1 MRSSR
6 DVTLSAA
13 NGAGPMTPIDL
24 TGKTAFVTGSTRGIG
39 HAIARTLHA
48 AGAKV
53 AVVGRDQARAE
64 SVAAE
69 LGERAAGVACDV
81 AQADQVEAAIA
92 AAERALGPIDILVN
106 NAGLT
111 RDNILLRL
119 TDADWN
125 AVLDANLKGAFHT
138 TRAVI
143 KGMMK
148 RRAGRIVN
156 ITSIVG
162 LTGNKGQANYAASKA
177 GLIGFTKSVA
187 KEYASRGVLANC
199 VAPGFIETDMTAALP
214 DEARATLL
222 QDIALGRLGRPEDVA
237 GAVLFLASDLA
248 GYITGQVLVVDG
260 GMVI

>member
-1 MRSSR
+1 VS
-6 DVTLSAA
+6 
-13 NGAGPMTPIDL
+13 GATIDL

-39 HAIARTLHA
+39 LAIARALHG

-53 AVVGRDQARAE
+53 AIVGRDLGRAE
-64 SVAAE
+64 QVAAV

-81 AQADQVEAAIA
+81 AQADQVEGAIA
-92 AAERALGPIDILVN
+92 GAERALGPIDILVN

-119 TDADWN
+119 TDADWTV
-125 AVLDANLKGAFHT
+125 VLDANLKGAFYT

-214 DEARATLL
+214 DEARASLL
-222 QDIALGRLGRPEDVA
+222 QDIAVGRLGRPEDVA

>member
-1 MRSSR
+1 
-6 DVTLSAA
+6 VIAHT
-13 NGAGPMTPIDL
+13 IDL
-24 TGKTAFVTGSTRGIG
+24 SGKTAFVTGSTRGIG
-39 HAIARTLHA
+39 LAIAQTLYA

-53 AVVGRDQARAE
+53 AVVGRDAARANE
-64 SVAAE
+64 VASA
-69 LGERAAGVACDV
+69 LGNRAAAVACDV
-81 AQADQVEAAIA
+81 AQEDQVVAAVSAAEAA
-92 AAERALGPIDILVN
+92 LGAVDVLVN

-119 TDADWN
+119 TDQDCD

-148 RRAGRIVN
+148 RRAGRIIN
-156 ITSIVG
+156 MSSIVG

-187 KEYASRGVLANC
+187 KEYASRNILVNC
-199 VAPGFIETDMTAALP
+199 IAPGFIETDMTASLP
-214 DEARATLL
+214 DAARATLL
-222 QDIALGRLGRPEDVA
+222 EQIALGRLGRPEDVA
-237 GAVLFLASDLA
+237 GTVLFLASDLA

>member
-1 MRSSR
+1 
-6 DVTLSAA
+6 VT
-13 NGAGPMTPIDL
+13 TIDL

-39 HAIARTLHA
+39 HAIAQALHA

-53 AVVGRDQARAE
+53 AVVGRDRARAE
-64 SVAAE
+64 AVAAE
-69 LGERAAGVACDV
+69 LGDRTAGVACDV

-187 KEYASRGVLANC
+187 KEYASRGILANC

-248 GYITGQVLVVDG
+248 GYVTGQVLVVDG

>member
-1 MRSSR
+1 
-6 DVTLSAA
+6 VTA
-13 NGAGPMTPIDL
+13 TIDL
-24 TGKTAFVTGSTRGIG
+24 GGRTAFVTGGTRGIG
-39 HAIARTLHA
+39 RAIAGALHG
-48 AGAKV
+48 AGARV
-53 AVVGRDQARAE
+53 AVVGRDQARAAAA
-64 SVAAE
+64 AAE
-69 LGERAAGVACDV
+69 LGDGAAGVACDV
-81 AQADQVEAAIA
+81 ARGDAVQAAVA
-92 AAERALGPIDILVN
+92 AAEQALGPIDILVN

-119 TDADWN
+119 TEADWD
-125 AVLDANLKGAFHT
+125 AVLDANLTGAFHT

-148 RRAGRIVN
+148 RRWGRIVN

-199 VAPGFIETDMTAALP
+199 VAPGFIATDMTAALP
-214 DEARATLL
+214 AEARATLL
-222 QDIALGRLGRPEDVA
+222 EDIALGRLGRPEDVA

-248 GYITGQVLVVDG
+248 GYVTGQVLVVDG

>member
-1 MRSSR
+1 
-6 DVTLSAA
+6 
-13 NGAGPMTPIDL
+13 MTTIDL
-24 TGKTAFVTGSTRGIG
+24 AGKTAFVTGSTRGIG
-39 HAIARTLHA
+39 QAIARALHA
-48 AGAKV
+48 AGARV

-64 SVAAE
+64 AVAAE
-69 LGERAAGVACDV
+69 LGDCAAGVACDV

-92 AAERALGPIDILVN
+92 AAEQALGPIDILVN

-119 TDADWN
+119 TDADWD

-199 VAPGFIETDMTAALP
+199 VAPGFIETAMTAALP

-248 GYITGQVLVVDG
+248 GYVTGQVLVVDG

>member
-1 MRSSR
+1 
-6 DVTLSAA
+6 VIT
-13 NGAGPMTPIDL
+13 IDL
-24 TGKTAFVTGSTRGIG
+24 TGRTAFVTGSTRGIG
-39 HAIARTLHA
+39 LAIARTLHG

-53 AVVGRDQARAE
+53 AIVGRDETRARA
-64 SVAAE
+64 VAAE
-69 LGERAAGVACDV
+69 LGDRTVGLACDV
-81 AQADQVEAAIA
+81 AHADQVETAIA
-92 AAERALGPIDILVN
+92 AAERALGPTDILVN

-119 TDADWN
+119 TDADWD

-148 RRAGRIVN
+148 RRSGRVVN
-156 ITSIVG
+156 VTSIVG

-248 GYITGQVLVVDG
+248 GYITGQTLVVDG

>member
-1 MRSSR
+1 
-6 DVTLSAA
+6 
-13 NGAGPMTPIDL
+13 MTTIDL
-24 TGKTAFVTGSTRGIG
+24 SGRVAFVTGSTRGIG
-39 HAIARTLHA
+39 LAIARTLHA

-53 AVVGRDQARAE
+53 AIVGRELARAQM
-64 SVAAE
+64 VAAD
-69 LGERAAGVACDV
+69 LGERATGVACDV
-81 AQADQVEAAIA
+81 AQAEQVEAAIGA
-92 AAERALGPIDILVN
+92 CEKALGPIDVLVN

-119 TDADWN
+119 TDADWD

-156 ITSIVG
+156 IASVVG
-162 LTGNKGQANYAASKA
+162 LSGNKGQANYAASKA

-187 KEYASRGVLANC
+187 REYASRGVLVNC

-214 DEARATLL
+214 DEARASLL

-248 GYITGQVLVVDG
+248 GYVTGQVLVVDG

>member
-1 MRSSR
+1 MS
-6 DVTLSAA
+6 T
-13 NGAGPMTPIDL
+13 TIDL
-24 TGKTAFVTGSTRGIG
+24 TGKVAFVTGGTRGIG
-39 HAIARTLHA
+39 LAIARA
-48 AGAKV
+48 IRDAGARV
-53 AVVGRDQARAE
+53 AVAGRDAERARA
-64 SVAAE
+64 VAAE
-69 LGERAAGVACDV
+69 LGDAAGVGCDV
-81 AQADQVEAAIA
+81 ADAAQVDAAISE
-92 AAERALGPIDILVN
+92 AERALGPIDILVN

-119 TDADWN
+119 SDADWD

-148 RRAGRIVN
+148 RRSGRIIN

-199 VAPGFIETDMTAALP
+199 VAPGFIDTDMTSGLP
-214 DEARATLL
+214 DEARAALL
-222 QDIALGRLGRPEDVA
+222 QEIALGRLGRPEDVA

-248 GYITGQVLVVDG
+248 SYVTGQVLVIDG

>member
-1 MRSSR
+1 
-6 DVTLSAA
+6 
-13 NGAGPMTPIDL
+13 MTTIDL
-24 TGKTAFVTGSTRGIG
+24 TGKTAFVTGGTRGIG
-39 HAIARTLHA
+39 LAIARALHG
-48 AGAKV
+48 AGARV
-53 AVVGRDQARAE
+53 AVVGQDQARATA
-64 SVAAE
+64 VAAD

-81 AQADQVEAAIA
+81 AQADQVDAAIA
-92 AAERALGPIDILVN
+92 AAEQALGPIEILVN

-111 RDNILLRL
+111 RDNLLLRL
-119 TDADWN
+119 SDADWTT
-125 AVLDANLKGAFHT
+125 VLDANLKGAFHT

-199 VAPGFIETDMTAALP
+199 IAPGFIETDMTAALP

-248 GYITGQVLVVDG
+248 AYVTGQVLVVDG